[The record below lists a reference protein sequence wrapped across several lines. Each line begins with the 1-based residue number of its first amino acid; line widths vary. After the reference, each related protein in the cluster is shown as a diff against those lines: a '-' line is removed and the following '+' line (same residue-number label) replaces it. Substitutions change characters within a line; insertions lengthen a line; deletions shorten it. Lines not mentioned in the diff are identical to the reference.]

1 MSPEDQGFSLN
12 PSNFEVPLHSLSL
25 DVLLANLPPEEEGE
39 GDSNTSISFR
49 YSPIGVLPS
58 FVYLSKLYSL
68 TRADVTKMS
77 TRHGYAILT
86 ADHRISTL
94 GTAFNTTY
102 RRAFLEGDKRLF
114 RILENVTG
122 YSFAS
127 VSKKKTSICI
137 PPYLVDKFEGLSEV
151 CGVDKS
157 QIVILCNCLSL
168 VTASGFQGWR
178 EVIME
183 DVLFFWDW
191 IDERQKL
198 LSS

>member
-1 MSPEDQGFSLN
+1 MSSEDQGFSLD
-12 PSNFEVPLHSLSL
+12 PSKFEVPLHSLSL
-25 DVLLANLPPEEEGE
+25 DVLLANLPPEEDGE
-39 GDSNTSISFR
+39 GDSVSPVSFR

-58 FVYLSKLYSL
+58 FIYLSRLYSI

-86 ADHRISTL
+86 SDSRLSTL
-94 GTAFNTTY
+94 SMTFNTTY
-102 RRAFLEGDKRLF
+102 KKAFLDGNKRLF
-114 RILENVTG
+114 RILENTTG
-122 YSFAS
+122 YSFTS
-127 VSKKKTSICI
+127 VSKKKTSISI
-137 PPYLVDKFEGLSEV
+137 PPYLVDKFEGLSEI

-168 VTASGFQGWR
+168 VTASGFQGWK
-178 EVIME
+178 EMIME